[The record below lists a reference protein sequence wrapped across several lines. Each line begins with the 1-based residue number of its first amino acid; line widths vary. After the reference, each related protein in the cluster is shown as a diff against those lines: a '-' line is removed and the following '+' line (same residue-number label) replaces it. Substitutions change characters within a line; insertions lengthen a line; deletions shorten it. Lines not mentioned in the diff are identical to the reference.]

1 MKIAVITIAI
11 TCKKMILEKMDLNEI
26 MPPFLPI

>member
-1 MKIAVITIAI
+1 MKIAVMINAI

-26 MPPFLPI
+26 MPPYPRR